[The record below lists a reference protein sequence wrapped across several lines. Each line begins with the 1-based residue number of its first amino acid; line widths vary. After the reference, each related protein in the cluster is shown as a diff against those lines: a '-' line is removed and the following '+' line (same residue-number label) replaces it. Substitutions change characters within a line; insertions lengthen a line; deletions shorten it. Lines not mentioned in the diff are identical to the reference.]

1 MIPCPKPGRVGSLF
15 AESEPPGLAE
25 TLVCSSSRQMCLR
38 GHVSPAR
45 FRLIVI
51 RILRF
56 VDNGDAVE
64 NILRAGSAAPAM
76 PIRDRRIL
84 LPATLAWVRFVPVE
98 FGVSVMPGWGIRG
111 WDVSPYKFVCRLPY
125 GSCCPSCGGLNH
137 RTVQTASL
145 TRDVAC

>member
-1 MIPCPKPGRVGSLF
+1 M
-15 AESEPPGLAE
+15 
-25 TLVCSSSRQMCLR
+25 
-38 GHVSPAR
+38 
-45 FRLIVI
+45 IVI

-84 LPATLAWVRFVPVE
+84 LPATFAWVRFVPVE
-98 FGVSVMPGWGIRG
+98 FGVSVMPGWAIRG

-137 RTVQTASL
+137 PFVRYASL